1 VIENSGN
8 HQSDWKNNQE
18 PFVNPAHHV
27 DVCGAASPPSESQK
41 EPGERQIV
49 PASPGHNDYSEEQT
63 SQPPFGAE
71 TLHVSRR
78 AGERT
83 GVHAKRNHRSEE
95 NSQNASRSAGRPLFQ
110 VTDSPLV
117 VNVNALKRINQSGE
131 GRNQH
136 DANVG
141 QIPLPQHGNENH
153 KNKSTDGDLPQ
164 ALHLLEIRNR
174 KTQPAGID
182 CFHELVYIIDRF
194 MNARPDSVFIQCD
207 GLQRETI
214 YPVSKL
220 QIEHLTKRY
229 WRENPDREVLALS
242 DVSLSVTAGEF
253 LAIVG
258 PSGCGKTSLLNIVAG
273 LLPYEEGTV
282 AIDGKKVAGPGIDR
296 SVVFQHSSLL
306 PWRTIAG
313 NVRYGME
320 LQRRFDKKTMT
331 ERVDHFIK
339 MVGLNGF
346 ERHYPSE
353 LSGGMQQRV
362 NLARALASDPE
373 VLLMDE
379 PFAALDA
386 QTREF
391 MQAELLKIWSEARKT
406 VVFIT
411 HQINE
416 AIYLAD
422 RVVVMSPRPGRIKDV
437 FKIPFGRPRTLSLK
451 RDPRFLEIED
461 AIWQLVEEKPE
472 SMGMVL

>member
-1 VIENSGN
+1 V
-8 HQSDWKNNQE
+8 
-18 PFVNPAHHV
+18 A
-27 DVCGAASPPSESQK
+27 
-41 EPGERQIV
+41 
-49 PASPGHNDYSEEQT
+49 
-63 SQPPFGAE
+63 
-71 TLHVSRR
+71 
-78 AGERT
+78 
-83 GVHAKRNHRSEE
+83 
-95 NSQNASRSAGRPLFQ
+95 
-110 VTDSPLV
+110 
-117 VNVNALKRINQSGE
+117 
-131 GRNQH
+131 
-136 DANVG
+136 
-141 QIPLPQHGNENH
+141 
-153 KNKSTDGDLPQ
+153 
-164 ALHLLEIRNR
+164 
-174 KTQPAGID
+174 
-182 CFHELVYIIDRF
+182 
-194 MNARPDSVFIQCD
+194 
-207 GLQRETI
+207 
-214 YPVSKL
+214 KL
-220 QIEHLTKRY
+220 QIEHVSKRY
-229 WRENPDREVLALS
+229 WREKLDREVVALS
-242 DVSLSVTAGEF
+242 DVSVSVADGEF

-273 LLPYEEGTV
+273 LLPYEEGAV
-282 AIDGKKVAGPGIDR
+282 RIDGKKINGPGIDR

-320 LQRRFDKKTMT
+320 LQKRFDKNTMN
-331 ERVDHFIK
+331 ERVTRFIK

-416 AIYLAD
+416 AVYLAD

-437 FKIPFGRPRTLSLK
+437 FKIPFERPRTLALK

-472 SMGMVL
+472 RMGMVMP